1 MIELDQF
8 RRKINKEFQC
18 SIACNGIK
26 IKNDK
31 EFRTD
36 SLLSESIK
44 YLREAQTR
52 KLNYSIREWA
62 KISLN
67 FMFNKSVKESC
78 DSELLEMFEL
88 ARNPNFEGD
97 FSEIEFKRS
106 IGLIHDQF
114 LSVLWI
120 LVVTNDSKLLLF
132 RVSANTPNFI
142 KKVQRI
148 HEICAQNTE
157 TLRNTTEI
165 AKDPERKAQWWKLR
179 KSLDSELMALCNELN
194 DDMFS
199 CLSVRI

>member
-1 MIELDQF
+1 M
-8 RRKINKEFQC
+8 
-18 SIACNGIK
+18 
-26 IKNDK
+26 
-31 EFRTD
+31 
-36 SLLSESIK
+36 LSESIK

-52 KLNYSIREWA
+52 KLTYSIREWA

-67 FMFNKSVKESC
+67 FMFNKSFKESC

-88 ARNPNFEGD
+88 ARNPIFEGD
-97 FSEIEFKRS
+97 FSKIELKGS

-120 LVVTNDSKLLLF
+120 LVVTNDSKLLMF

-142 KKVQRI
+142 KNVQRI

-157 TLRNTTEI
+157 TLRNTKEI

-199 CLSVRI
+199 CLSVRIYLKTL